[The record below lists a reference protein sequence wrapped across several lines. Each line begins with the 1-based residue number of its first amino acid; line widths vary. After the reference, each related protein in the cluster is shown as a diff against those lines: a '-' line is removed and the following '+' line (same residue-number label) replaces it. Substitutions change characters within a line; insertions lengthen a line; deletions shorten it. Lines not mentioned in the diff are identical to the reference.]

1 MRRIGEA
8 IAVSG
13 PNNKETFLVM
23 FVKNCSVIRIGV
35 TREVEVG
42 KA

>member
-13 PNNKETFLVM
+13 PNNKGTFLVM
-23 FVKNCSVIRIGV
+23 FVKNCSVIRIGEA
-35 TREVEVG
+35 RELEIG
-42 KA
+42 KS